1 VPTEARCIQ
10 GPMKS
15 YLNDIPVYQRLET
28 TVKAEHFNLVKIA
41 LKRLGSP
48 IRLELPKLRTLDFL
62 LDEETWIIVDRS
74 LNDIPVMAWLDFET
88 KDRSLHEPLKCRLN
102 LYHAHAT
109 IIHSRVIE
117 AMTLLL
123 GEKLADLEQNGD
135 GSITQLPKE

>member
-1 VPTEARCIQ
+1 
-10 GPMKS
+10 MKS
-15 YLNDIPVYQRLET
+15 YLDDIPVYDSTQSS
-28 TVKAEHFNLVKIA
+28 VSAEHFNLVQIA

-88 KDRSLHEPLKCRLN
+88 KDRSLHAPLACTLN
-102 LYHAHAT
+102 TYHAHAN
-109 IIHSRVIE
+109 IIRPRVIE

-123 GEKLADLEQNGD
+123 GEKLAELEKD
-135 GSITQLPKE
+135 GKGSVSQLPKE

>member
-1 VPTEARCIQ
+1 
-10 GPMKS
+10 MKS
-15 YLNDIPVYQRLET
+15 YLTDIPVYETIIT
-28 TVKAEHFNLVKIA
+28 TVSAEHFNLVQIA

-88 KDRSLHEPLKCRLN
+88 KDRSLHEPLKCTLN

-109 IIHSRVIE
+109 IIQPRVIE

-123 GEKLADLEQNGD
+123 GEKLAEQEKNSK
-135 GSITQLPKE
+135 GSISQLPKK

>member
-1 VPTEARCIQ
+1 
-10 GPMKS
+10 MKS
-15 YLNDIPVYQRLET
+15 DLTDIPVYERLKT
-28 TVKAEHFNLVKIA
+28 TVSAEHFNLVKIS

-62 LDEETWIIVDRS
+62 LDEETWTIVDRH

-88 KDRSLHEPLKCRLN
+88 KDRSLHQPLNCTLN

-109 IIHSRVIE
+109 IIRPRVIE

-123 GEKLADLEQNGD
+123 GEKLAELELNDNGSVRPLTK
-135 GSITQLPKE
+135 G

>member
-1 VPTEARCIQ
+1 
-10 GPMKS
+10 MKS
-15 YLNDIPVYQRLET
+15 YLADIPVYERLQT
-28 TVKAEHFNLVKIA
+28 TVSAEHFNLVKIA

-88 KDRSLHEPLKCRLN
+88 KNRSLHEPLNCTLN
-102 LYHAHAT
+102 LYHAHAN
-109 IIHSRVIE
+109 IIKPRVIE

-123 GEKLADLEQNGD
+123 GEQLAGLEKNGP
-135 GSITQLPKE
+135 GSVSTLSSE

>member
-1 VPTEARCIQ
+1 
-10 GPMKS
+10 MKS
-15 YLNDIPVYQRLET
+15 FLTDIPVYQTIKT
-28 TVKAEHFNLVKIA
+28 TVSAEHFNLVQIA

-88 KDRSLHEPLKCRLN
+88 KDRGLHEPLNCTLN
-102 LYHAHAT
+102 LYHAHAN
-109 IIHSRVIE
+109 IIQPRVIE

-123 GEKLADLEQNGD
+123 GEKLAALDINGN
-135 GSITQLPKE
+135 GSVSQLPKK